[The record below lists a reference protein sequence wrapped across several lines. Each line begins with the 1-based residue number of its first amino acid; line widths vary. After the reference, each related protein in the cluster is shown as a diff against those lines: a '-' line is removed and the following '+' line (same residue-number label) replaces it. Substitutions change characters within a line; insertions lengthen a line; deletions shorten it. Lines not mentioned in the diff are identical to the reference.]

1 MFVEEPF
8 AGYDGRWVAMPPR
21 NIIPKPK
28 QKPHPP
34 LWVACSRRETILVA
48 ARKGLGAL
56 TFAFIEPEDAQ
67 GWVNEY
73 YSIIQSEECV
83 PGGFAVNPNVAVV
96 LPFMCHKDEQT
107 AIDRGI
113 DGGHFFRYSLAY
125 YYVFGEHHPGR
136 GDLWQ
141 QFLKER
147 DKYGL
152 SREIVA
158 ADEAPLAVN
167 LFQQGTGSMRG
178 AIGTPEQITE
188 LLERYE
194 RVGVDQVIFVSQ
206 AGKNR
211 HEHICEALELF
222 GKEVLPAF
230 AERREARESE
240 KRERLAEACDR
251 ALARRSPPRQM
262 DPGYLVTPTGE
273 PTPAQLIAAAHS
285 TDGRPSVSDR
295 LRQAVQ
301 AALATFVRGRTD
313 RQLERTIGSR
323 PAMRA
328 IFKAMERSFVP
339 GVARFEGEIQYE
351 LGTSNGTRE
360 WVIRIDDSR
369 ATAYAGRASDPA
381 VTLRM
386 SIPTFARIA
395 AGEIHPG
402 KAMFLGQ
409 LEVRGD
415 FDVAARLSDM
425 FGQQS
430 LV

>member
-1 MFVEEPF
+1 
-8 AGYDGRWVAMPPR
+8 
-21 NIIPKPK
+21 
-28 QKPHPP
+28 
-34 LWVACSRRETILVA
+34 
-48 ARKGLGAL
+48 
-56 TFAFIEPEDAQ
+56 
-67 GWVNEY
+67 
-73 YSIIQSEECV
+73 
-83 PGGFAVNPNVAVV
+83 
-96 LPFMCHKDEQT
+96 MCHKDEQT